1 MLVVMKENEPKIILM
16 IPDKIAQL
24 LKVARIT
31 TMDTIPIRNLLNP

>member
-31 TMDTIPIRNLLNP
+31 TMGYDTHKKFT